1 MNVYESNI
9 ENENTLNLKSASFV
23 VMLRRYVFT
32 HSQKKPRLHFG
43 ESFTLSIKFMAQL
56 FHCHDQEENTNYHPL
71 LREN

>member
-1 MNVYESNI
+1 MFLHLGLTRI
-9 ENENTLNLKSASFV
+9 
-23 VMLRRYVFT
+23 